1 MRHPHDWEEALND
14 VIDEKKEVLDALD
27 NIVSLWEV
35 EASMSKIENAMV
47 AARRIIDKHTT
58 QENEHEIR

>member
-1 MRHPHDWEEALND
+1 MRRPHDWEEAFND

-35 EASMSKIENAMV
+35 EASMSEIENQMRK
-47 AARRIIDKHTT
+47 ARELITKHTGVA
-58 QENEHEIR
+58 E